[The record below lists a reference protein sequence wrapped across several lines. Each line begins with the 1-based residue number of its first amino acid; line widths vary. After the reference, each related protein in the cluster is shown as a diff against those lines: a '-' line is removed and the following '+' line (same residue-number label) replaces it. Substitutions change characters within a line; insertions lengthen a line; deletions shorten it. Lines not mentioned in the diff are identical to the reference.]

1 MDTQTW
7 KKSTK
12 SLGINKSS
20 NLQKNTQ
27 RSLSLPLSFLS
38 PLHLI
43 HPSSLS
49 FHPLSTQMIFSQI
62 KALVRKGASSNL
74 VIVTHFIFAFQ
85 RRGGRRRGSRG
96 DEGGG
101 GGGGGRGGRTTA
113 TAAACFFFFFLLCS
127 HRCASDL
134 RAWNYR
140 IAAHTAIRQQQHQRS
155 PARWERRT
163 GEAEFRGPAA
173 GLNGKKAVTISSPL
187 QPLPTLHSLFSTPT
201 LFSFLSHSGENQ
213 H

>member
-113 TAAACFFFFFLLCS
+113 TAAACFFFFLYFAPNDAPPTS
-127 HRCASDL
+127 EPGTIASPPTPRFVSSSIKDL
-134 RAWNYR
+134 PLDGSDGREKP
-140 IAAHTAIRQQQHQRS
+140 S
-155 PARWERRT
+155 FEGPRRD
-163 GEAEFRGPAA
+163 
-173 GLNGKKAVTISSPL
+173 
-187 QPLPTLHSLFSTPT
+187 
-201 LFSFLSHSGENQ
+201 
-213 H
+213 